1 MDKWLILE
9 QVKHKVDLEHSMMP
23 RCKEVKKMKNEGHVK
38 RTQEFAK
45 RASNEQNWNS
55 LSYKINI
62 DNIGL

>member
-1 MDKWLILE
+1 
-9 QVKHKVDLEHSMMP
+9 
-23 RCKEVKKMKNEGHVK
+23 MKNEGHVK